1 MKRAKNLFEKLI
13 TDYNIDYAITRSA
26 KSKRKREDVQKVL
39 DNRVKY
45 IRKVKEA
52 ICKNDFT
59 KALHKGI
66 KIYDGSSK
74 KERIIIV
81 PQYIYEQIIH
91 HAVIQ
96 VLQPLLLRGMYVFSC
111 GSVPDR
117 GIHYGKRYLEKYI
130 YEHKDK
136 TDIKYC
142 LKFDI
147 RHFYQSVDTDL
158 LMKKFERII
167 KDKKMLAVIDTILKA
182 NIAEYDGEIINMGLP
197 IGYYTSQWF
206 ANFFLQDFDHFVK
219 EKLHVKCYVRYVDD
233 IVIFGSNKKELHN
246 IFYAIREFLK
256 AEHLEIKDNWQIFKF
271 HYINK
276 KGQEIG
282 RFLDFMGFRFYR
294 NKTAIRKS
302 IMMKA
307 TRKARKIAKKQKAT
321 WYDAAQLISYL
332 GWFSHSDCH
341 GVYQKHIRAFV
352 NVKTCKKIISANSKK
367 RSKAT

>member
-1 MKRAKNLFEKLI
+1 MKRIGNLFEKLI
-13 TDYNIDYAITRSA
+13 ADFNIDKAITNSA
-26 KSKRKREDVQKVL
+26 KSKRSREDVQKVL

-45 IRKVKEA
+45 IKKIKEA
-52 ICKNDFT
+52 ICNNNFT

-66 KIYDGSSK
+66 KIYDGSSR

-81 PQYIYEQIIH
+81 PQYIHEQIVH
-91 HAVIQ
+91 HAVVQI
-96 VLQPLLLRGMYVFSC
+96 LQPLIMRGMYVFSC
-111 GSVPDR
+111 GSVPNR
-117 GIHYGKRYLEKYI
+117 GIHLGKRYIEKYI
-130 YEHKDK
+130 REHKDK
-136 TDIKYC
+136 NDIKYC
-142 LKFDI
+142 LKLDI
-147 RHFYQSVDTDL
+147 KHFYQNVDTDL

-167 KDKKMLAVIDTILKA
+167 KDKQMLSTIDTILKS
-182 NIAEYDGEIINMGLP
+182 NIAEYNGEIVNMGLP

-206 ANFFLQDFDHFVK
+206 ANFFLQDFDHFIK

-233 IVIFGSNKKELHN
+233 IVIFGSNKKDLHN

-276 KGQEIG
+276 KGKEIG
-282 RFLDFMGFRFYR
+282 RALDFMGFKFYR
-294 NKTAIRKS
+294 NRTVIRKS
-302 IMMKA
+302 IMLKA
-307 TRKARKIAKKQKAT
+307 TRKAKRIAKKEKAT

-341 GVYQKHIRAFV
+341 NVYAKYIRSLV

-367 RSKAT
+367 RRNL